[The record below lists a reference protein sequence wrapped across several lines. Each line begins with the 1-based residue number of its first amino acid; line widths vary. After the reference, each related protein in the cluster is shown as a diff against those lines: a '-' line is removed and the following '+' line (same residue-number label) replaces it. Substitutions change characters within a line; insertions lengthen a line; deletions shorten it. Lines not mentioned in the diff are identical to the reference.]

1 MAQAPFQERDP
12 DILDG
17 VKSYT
22 VKKGDNLTRYAS
34 RNNTTIEEIMKLNPH
49 IKNRDKIY
57 IGDKIILPGKWND
70 DGSEFV
76 DTEDEIET
84 DIVNANEISDNQG
97 DQTGGVDEIR
107 EGIITDLN
115 NRQEIPVSDT
125 QANFN
130 ALKADKKLIRRQ
142 GLKNTLEFFD
152 PTNTHDERMQNI
164 ATRHATKM
172 ARIQN
177 RWARR
182 AARKQMRQERKDL
195 KGNSIIKDLR
205 SMNPRRLNR
214 LDAQNERKREKFG
227 ENAFEGNWAD
237 LSWAEKQ
244 KIRKDQRQVNRLYR
258 GEKVQNFKD
267 GFNQRLTNTLWRTK
281 NFLDPRVDSWGEPKN
296 RERIGGEG
304 GGDVFGGTSGDGFAQ
319 LAQTRE
325 NKRNLRRSNRDAKM
339 REKYNI
345 DGVDWEG
352 NWSDSSR
359 AEKRQIKSDY
369 KIFNQMDQDI
379 ARYNEEDKQKAL
391 LLQQENDLNNILQSP
406 SMKQGLKRGG
416 MLNYGY
422 GGKMMNYNYGGPLKY
437 ASYGTNELP
446 DAWKPSSQI
455 AYNQGVQ
462 EVMDASN
469 QSAMNT
475 SQVVNQKLMEVEDAN
490 TSPGVASEIAQNVT
504 SIAEQYPDFASK
516 LSTPFSNLKNY
527 GTFRSPDNPFF
538 QQSKMPRWLA
548 KDIAQ
553 NTTGNAG
560 ANIASNMGTE
570 NLIMGS
576 EGMADPLLSELAA
589 EGRHVLPEV
598 VLNEGANVAA
608 DAGASVAGDVATEG
622 AKAGFNPT
630 VPWSLVGNLAGK
642 GITALADDQDP
653 TTLNVGET
661 AGTVVSGASTG
672 AGIGSVLLPG
682 IGTVLGG
689 LVGGLW
695 SGLRGKKKR
704 DEARDAYQEVY
715 DEYVQPMMANQG
727 ALNKMSKTYWGTD
740 TGRRLVRKGGTL
752 NRKLYA

>member
-34 RNNTTIEEIMKLNPH
+34 RNNTTIEELMKLNPH
-49 IKNRDKIY
+49 IKNKDKIY
-57 IGDKIILPGKWND
+57 IGDQIILPGKWND

-76 DTEDEIET
+76 DTNEIET
-84 DIVNANEISDNQG
+84 DIVNATEITDNQNNN
-97 DQTGGVDEIR
+97 TNEVR
-107 EGIITDLN
+107 EEIITNLN
-115 NRQEIPVSDT
+115 NRQDIPVSDT

-164 ATRHATKM
+164 ATRHDTKM

-182 AARKQMRQERKDL
+182 AARQQMRKERKDL
-195 KGNSIIKDLR
+195 RGNSIIKDLR
-205 SMNPRRLNR
+205 SMNPRRLER
-214 LDAQNERKREKFG
+214 LDAQNERKHEKFG

-237 LSWAEKQ
+237 LSFAEKQ

-258 GEKVQNFKD
+258 DAE
-267 GFNQRLTNTLWRTK
+267 
-281 NFLDPRVDSWGEPKN
+281 
-296 RERIGGEG
+296 REERESTRGPGNI
-304 GGDVFGGTSGDGFAQ
+304 FGGATGDGFAR
-319 LAQTRE
+319 LSQTRE
-325 NKRNLRRSNRDAKM
+325 DNRNLRKSNRDAKM

-352 NWSDSSR
+352 NWGDLSR
-359 AEKRQIKSDY
+359 QEKRNIKSDY
-369 KIFNQMDQDI
+369 KLFSQMDADI
-379 ARYNEEDKQKAL
+379 AKYDEEDRQKAL
-391 LLQQENDLNNILQSP
+391 LLQQENDLNNVLQSP
-406 SMKQGLKRGG
+406 SMQQGLKQGG

-504 SIAEQYPDFASK
+504 SIAEQYPNFANK

-527 GTFRSPDNPFF
+527 GTFKSPDNPFF

-548 KDIAQ
+548 KDLAQ
-553 NTTGNAG
+553 NTTSNAG

-576 EGMADPLLSELAA
+576 EGMADPLLSQMAA

-598 VLNEGANVAA
+598 VLNEGANIAA
-608 DAGASVAGDVATEG
+608 DAGTSVAGDVATEG
-622 AKAGFNPT
+622 AKAGVNPT

-642 GITALADDQDP
+642 GITALSDDQNP
-653 TTLNVGET
+653 TTMNFGET

-672 AGIGSVLLPG
+672 AGIGSMLLPG
-682 IGTVLGG
+682 IGTIAGG
-689 LVGGLW
+689 LIGGLW

-704 DEARDAYQEVY
+704 DDARDEYQEVY